1 MSTISR
7 SMIFLSKRVKVTLDM
22 NTKRKAVQDYIIKYV
37 GAIVA
42 GNENTKLYQDLFDR
56 MTDEEFDRFMVGMK
70 EGKIHISIVVPNDGK
85 TRVSVEN
92 NFKVAKQLGHEF
104 FQRVKVTN
112 HPDYPDHML
121 PIKALTMILP
131 IRRAQQLLSKKISI
145 PEHSMTTDVLTGQVA
160 GKSRSS
166 KLTYPEQQM
175 LIAMDM
181 KDTATEMVRI
191 RGGDLKAQSEYV
203 RQLANNGEVSQ
214 KDILDVANLV
224 SNGGVVSTRTLK
236 YYLQGM
242 HIKNTL

>member
-7 SMIFLSKRVKVTLDM
+7 SMIFSNKRVKVTLDM

-37 GAIVA
+37 GAIVV

-92 NFKVAKQLGHEF
+92 NFRVAKQLGHEF

>member
-1 MSTISR
+1 
-7 SMIFLSKRVKVTLDM
+7 M
-22 NTKRKAVQDYIIKYV
+22 NAKRKAVQDYIIKYV

-56 MTDEEFDRFMVGMK
+56 MTDEEFDRFMVGMT
-70 EGKIHISIVVPNDGK
+70 EGKIHISVVVPNDGK

-92 NFKVAKQLGHEF
+92 NFRVAKQLGHEF

>member
-1 MSTISR
+1 
-7 SMIFLSKRVKVTLDM
+7 
-22 NTKRKAVQDYIIKYV
+22 
-37 GAIVA
+37 
-42 GNENTKLYQDLFDR
+42 
-56 MTDEEFDRFMVGMK
+56 
-70 EGKIHISIVVPNDGK
+70 
-85 TRVSVEN
+85 
-92 NFKVAKQLGHEF
+92 
-104 FQRVKVTN
+104 
-112 HPDYPDHML
+112 
-121 PIKALTMILP
+121 
-131 IRRAQQLLSKKISI
+131 
-145 PEHSMTTDVLTGQVA
+145 
-160 GKSRSS
+160 
-166 KLTYPEQQM
+166 M

>member
-1 MSTISR
+1 
-7 SMIFLSKRVKVTLDM
+7 
-22 NTKRKAVQDYIIKYV
+22 
-37 GAIVA
+37 
-42 GNENTKLYQDLFDR
+42 

-160 GKSRSS
+160 GKSTSS

>member
-1 MSTISR
+1 
-7 SMIFLSKRVKVTLDM
+7 MIFLIRVKVTLDM

-92 NFKVAKQLGHEF
+92 NFRVAKQLGHEF

-242 HIKNTL
+242 HIENTL

>member
-1 MSTISR
+1 
-7 SMIFLSKRVKVTLDM
+7 MIFSNKRVKVTLDM

-92 NFKVAKQLGHEF
+92 NFRVAKQLGHEF

>member
-1 MSTISR
+1 
-7 SMIFLSKRVKVTLDM
+7 M
-22 NTKRKAVQDYIIKYV
+22 NAKRKAVQDYIIKYV
-37 GAIVA
+37 SAIVA

-92 NFKVAKQLGHEF
+92 NFRVAKQLGHEF

>member
-7 SMIFLSKRVKVTLDM
+7 SMIFSNKRVKVTLDM

-92 NFKVAKQLGHEF
+92 NFRVAKQLGHEF

>member
-1 MSTISR
+1 
-7 SMIFLSKRVKVTLDM
+7 
-22 NTKRKAVQDYIIKYV
+22 
-37 GAIVA
+37 
-42 GNENTKLYQDLFDR
+42 

-92 NFKVAKQLGHEF
+92 NFRVAKQLGHEF

-224 SNGGVVSTRTLK
+224 NNGGVVSTRTLK

>member
-1 MSTISR
+1 
-7 SMIFLSKRVKVTLDM
+7 M

-181 KDTATEMVRI
+181 KDTAT
-191 RGGDLKAQSEYV
+191 DLKAQSEYV

>member
-1 MSTISR
+1 
-7 SMIFLSKRVKVTLDM
+7 MIFLIRSKRVIVDM
-22 NTKRKAVQDYIIKYV
+22 NAKRKAVQEYIIKYV

-92 NFKVAKQLGHEF
+92 NFRVAKQLGHEF

>member
-1 MSTISR
+1 
-7 SMIFLSKRVKVTLDM
+7 
-22 NTKRKAVQDYIIKYV
+22 
-37 GAIVA
+37 
-42 GNENTKLYQDLFDR
+42 
-56 MTDEEFDRFMVGMK
+56 
-70 EGKIHISIVVPNDGK
+70 
-85 TRVSVEN
+85 
-92 NFKVAKQLGHEF
+92 
-104 FQRVKVTN
+104 
-112 HPDYPDHML
+112 ML

>member
-1 MSTISR
+1 M
-7 SMIFLSKRVKVTLDM
+7 
-22 NTKRKAVQDYIIKYV
+22 A
-37 GAIVA
+37 
-42 GNENTKLYQDLFDR
+42 
-56 MTDEEFDRFMVGMK
+56 DEEFDRFMVGMK